1 LWCSTLTGISAYGTL
16 GPVIRSSNRA
26 AQSAHLVGA
35 AALGVAAV
43 TLSSNQAFAAVPK
56 LLVYLHLNVKQQA
69 LQSALQ
75 AMLPGVVI
83 TAVGRIADFDRALA
97 DGRDAVL
104 SLPIVLSARRLVP
117 VLHGERQGALDE
129 DYALVGT
136 ETNLD
141 VTRVKSVGAVD
152 ILGREGTT
160 SFVHAL
166 IGAQPRV
173 ERVTKLEDLL
183 PLLQMQR
190 VDGIVLPAR
199 LVPDL
204 KTASRLNL
212 VELRLTTRVGLPAVA
227 AASSNAEVALGA
239 IRRLP
244 RVACQQLGVD
254 RWR

>member
-1 LWCSTLTGISAYGTL
+1 
-16 GPVIRSSNRA
+16 
-26 AQSAHLVGA
+26 
-35 AALGVAAV
+35 
-43 TLSSNQAFAAVPK
+43 
-56 LLVYLHLNVKQQA
+56 VYLHLAVKQQA

-75 AMLPGVVI
+75 AALPGVLI

-104 SLPIVLSARRLVP
+104 SLPIVLSAKRLAP
-117 VLHGERQGALDE
+117 ALHGEWRGALDE
-129 DYALVGT
+129 EYVLVGT
-136 ETNLD
+136 EPSLEPM
-141 VTRVKSVGAVD
+141 RAKSVGAVD

-160 SFVHAL
+160 AFIHAL

-173 ERVTKLEDLL
+173 ERVTKVEDLL

-199 LVPDL
+199 LVAEL
-204 KTASRLNL
+204 RTTSRLNL
-212 VELRLTTRVGLPAVA
+212 LERRLASRVGLPAVA
-227 AASSNAEVALGA
+227 AISSNAEAAIVA

-244 RVACQQLGVD
+244 RAACEPLGVD